1 MWETILTAVLWF
13 LLGAVVGITALF
25 RLVAYY
31 MHHKEWYR
39 DTITDPDKMKETQE
53 EIEEFF
59 YGKKDE

>member
-31 MHHKEWYR
+31 AHNKKWYR
-39 DTITDPDKMKETQE
+39 DTITDPDKMKETYE
-53 EIEEFF
+53 GIDKFF

>member
-31 MHHKEWYR
+31 MHNKEWYR
-39 DTITDPDKMKETQE
+39 DTITDPDKMEDMWKG
-53 EIEEFF
+53 IDEFF
-59 YGKKDE
+59 YGKKEE